1 MKKVSVE
8 IAPVIL
14 NSYDFLDLSFNVSS
28 KQEEEISPN
37 GSNRANVNIGV
48 EATNNGSLCYVK
60 LDLSVIA
67 EKPDKDTIDELSASI
82 CIRGIFKVVDESL
95 SSTKI
100 QNYLA
105 KTGASE
111 LYQIARDYIARY
123 SQDTS
128 FDYFM
133 LPSMVFK

>member
-28 KQEEEISPN
+28 KQKEEISSN

-48 EATNNGSLCYVK
+48 EATNNGDLCYVK

-67 EKPDKDTIDELSASI
+67 E
-82 CIRGIFKVVDESL
+82 
-95 SSTKI
+95 
-100 QNYLA
+100 
-105 KTGASE
+105 
-111 LYQIARDYIARY
+111 
-123 SQDTS
+123 
-128 FDYFM
+128 
-133 LPSMVFK
+133 

>member
-1 MKKVSVE
+1 MKEVSVK

-14 NSYDFLDLSFNVSS
+14 KSYDFLDSSFSVSS
-28 KQEEEISPN
+28 KQKEEISSN
-37 GSNRANVNIGV
+37 GLNRANVNISV
-48 EATNNGSLCYVK
+48 EASNNCSLCYVK
-60 LDLSVIA
+60 LDISVIA
-67 EKPDKDTIDELSASI
+67 KKPNEDAIDEFSTSI

-105 KTGASE
+105 KSGASE

-128 FDYFM
+128 FGYFM
-133 LPSMVFK
+133 LPSMIFK